1 MCLPGPLCPTL
12 LRTLDEGSM
21 TFYTLRA
28 ATTSR
33 LYYSVERVTLRAVF
47 GFEEICTLFDALIA
61 ACVLRLVGAAKVAS
75 AWTFCLFWA

>member
-1 MCLPGPLCPTL
+1 ML
-12 LRTLDEGSM
+12 LRTLDEGNM

-33 LYYSVERVTLRAVF
+33 LYSVERVTLRAVF
-47 GFEEICTLFDALIA
+47 GFEEICALFDALIA
-61 ACVLRLVGAAKVAS
+61 ACVLQLVGAAKVAS